1 MKIGMKKTVDVDVKT
16 VSLNA
21 KVRDEGYYTFK
32 DQDGEVVHDYE
43 GYVPGFFPGQHYGD
57 YLDFV
62 IDLETGQILNWD
74 SGAVKRQ
81 LAEFIN
87 GEDD

>member
-32 DQDGEVVHDYE
+32 DQDGETVHKYE

-57 YLDFV
+57 YLDLE